1 MTKTVMTKTVETASP
16 GDEAAAIATLT
27 LAFAA
32 DPMTRWSWPDPR
44 TYLEAFPKL
53 ARAFGGAAFL
63 KGTAHRIDG
72 GAGVALWL
80 PPGVEPDGE
89 AMGALMQSTLKG
101 PALMEGAP
109 IMQQMM
115 DFHPHEPHWYL
126 PLIGIDPQYQGRGLG
141 GALLDHALALSD
153 RDGVPAYLESSNP
166 RNIGLYEQHGFEQLG
181 HIQNGSSPTLV
192 PMLRKP
198 RRRG

>member
-1 MTKTVMTKTVETASP
+1 MTKTAMTKMVATASP

-32 DPMTRWSWPDPR
+32 DPMTRWSWPNPG
-44 TYLEAFPKL
+44 TYLDAFPKF

-63 KGTAHRIDG
+63 KGGAHLVEG
-72 GAGVALWL
+72 CAGVALWL
-80 PPGVEPDGE
+80 PPGVEPDGP
-89 AMGALMQSTLKG
+89 ALGALMQSTIKG
-101 PALMEGAP
+101 PALMDGAG

-115 DFHPHEPHWYL
+115 AFHPHEPHWYL
-126 PLIGIDPQYQGRGLG
+126 PLIGIDPQHQGKGLG
-141 GALLDHALALSD
+141 GALLDHALALAD

-166 RNIGLYEQHGFEQLG
+166 RNIGLYERHGFERLG
-181 HIQNGSSPTLV
+181 QIQNGSSPTLV

-198 RRRG
+198 RRRR

>member
-1 MTKTVMTKTVETASP
+1 MKSLDVETAPP

-32 DPMTRWSWPDPR
+32 DPMTRWSWPDPG
-44 TYLEAFPKL
+44 TYLDAFPKF
-53 ARAFGGAAFL
+53 ARAFGGAACA

-72 GAGVALWL
+72 AAGVALWL

-89 AMGALMQSTLKG
+89 ARGTL
-101 PALMEGAP
+101 
-109 IMQQMM
+109 
-115 DFHPHEPHWYL
+115 
-126 PLIGIDPQYQGRGLG
+126 LG
-141 GALLDHALALSD
+141 HALALAD

-166 RNIGLYEQHGFEQLG
+166 RNIGYYERHGFEQLG
-181 HIQNGSSPTLV
+181 RIQNGSSPTLV

-198 RRRG
+198 LRRGRSVGQ

>member
-1 MTKTVMTKTVETASP
+1 MMTKTVETATP
-16 GDEAAAIATLT
+16 GDEAAAIAMLT

-32 DPMTRWSWPDPR
+32 DPMTRWSWPEPG

-63 KGTAHRIDG
+63 KGTAHRIEG

-89 AMGALMQSTLKG
+89 ALGSLMQSTLKG
-101 PALMEGAP
+101 PAMMEGAQ

-115 DFHPHEPHWYL
+115 AFHPQEPHWYL
-126 PLIGIDPQYQGRGLG
+126 PLIGIDPQHQGKGLG

-166 RNIGLYEQHGFEQLG
+166 RNIGLYERHGFERLG
-181 HIQNGSSPTLV
+181 RIQNGSSPTLV

-198 RRRG
+198 RRRT

>member
-1 MTKTVMTKTVETASP
+1 MTKTAMTKTVATAGP

-44 TYLEAFPKL
+44 TYLDAFPKL
-53 ARAFGGAAFL
+53 ATAFGGAAFL
-63 KGTAHRIDG
+63 KGTAHRVEG
-72 GAGVALWL
+72 CAGVALWL

-126 PLIGIDPQYQGRGLG
+126 PLIGIDPQYQGKGLG
-141 GALLDHALALSD
+141 GALLDHGLAFAD

-166 RNIGLYEQHGFEQLG
+166 RNIGLYERHGFERLG
-181 HIQNGSSPTLV
+181 QIQNGSSPTLV

-198 RRRG
+198 QRRT